1 MASAKK
7 RRKQANVTR
16 KQRTGGNRGV
26 HPDGDRR
33 RRGGKTVEQALAE
46 KRAMQNMPGMI
57 LAGPETGGG
66 EQS

>member
-46 KRAMQNMPGMI
+46 KRAMQTMQGMI
-57 LAGPETGGG
+57 LPRPEIAAGD
-66 EQS
+66 QS